1 MKLLQYNAQ
10 YIRITDIEGN
20 SYNGYVN
27 YCAKDAYEV
36 EEDGL
41 EMRVDGDIWI
51 FYESD
56 IKSIEILD

>member
-20 SYNGYVN
+20 SYNGYVH
-27 YCAKDAYEV
+27 YCAKDDYEV

-41 EMRVDGDIWI
+41 EMRVDGDILI

>member
-1 MKLLQYNAQ
+1 MNL
-10 YIRITDIEGN
+10 
-20 SYNGYVN
+20 VN
-27 YCAKDAYEV
+27 YNDKYIKLINKDNKSYKGYSYYCDKDDYEA

-41 EMRVDGDIWI
+41 EMRVGKDIWI

>member
-1 MKLLQYNAQ
+1 MKLSEYNAQ
-10 YIRITDIEGN
+10 YIRLTDIKGI
-20 SYNGYVN
+20 SYDGYAH
-27 YCAKDAYEV
+27 YCAKDDYEV

-41 EMRVDGDIWI
+41 EMRVDRDIWI